1 MRDVEFE
8 WDSDKADANVR
19 KHGVSFELA
28 ANVFGDPNRLE
39 EDDRFSEG
47 EYRVVV
53 IGLAD
58 SRFLTVVYTD
68 RSEGEREIIRIIS
81 ARKSTTHEIRAYH
94 GDH

>member
-1 MRDVEFE
+1 M
-8 WDSDKADANVR
+8 
-19 KHGVSFELA
+19 
-28 ANVFGDPNRLE
+28 
-39 EDDRFSEG
+39 
-47 EYRVVV
+47 V